1 MAFLMQLLFS
11 GLAIGSVYAL
21 IGLGYSLIYKASGL
35 MTFVQGDLLTLGAFL
50 GLTFYR
56 ILGLPFIVSV
66 ACTMAVAFALG
77 FLLEKGII
85 RRLLNKKVM
94 AIYIILATIAVSYIV
109 QNAAQLI
116 WGSTTQYF
124 PSVWNVTG
132 IKIFGAHITMESVTA
147 FFVGLLTML
156 LLHLF
161 MAKTK
166 MGTAMRAASMDAIA
180 AESCGINCSFSTGLT
195 WGLAAAMAAIAGI
208 FVGPLYG
215 VYVTLGANIGRKGFA
230 GAVIGGYGNMYGAMV
245 GGLLLGVVE
254 TMAAGY
260 ISSSLKNL
268 VAYLLLLIFLFIKPT
283 GLFNEKA
290 IVDV

>member
-1 MAFLMQLLFS
+1 MAFFMQLLFS

-56 ILGLPFIVSV
+56 ILGLPFVVSV
-66 ACTMAVAFALG
+66 GLTMIVAFALG

-94 AIYIILATIAVSYIV
+94 AIYIILATIAVSYII
-109 QNAAQLI
+109 QNAAQFL
-116 WGSTTQYF
+116 WGSITQYF
-124 PSVWNVTG
+124 PSVWNTSGVR
-132 IKIFGAHITMESVTA
+132 IFGAHITMESITA

-166 MGTAMRAASMDAIA
+166 LGTAMRAASMDAIA

-195 WGLAAAMAAIAGI
+195 WGLAAMMAAIAGI

-215 VYVTLGANIGRKGFA
+215 VYVTLGANIGRKGFS

>member
-1 MAFLMQLLFS
+1 MAFFMQLLFS

-56 ILGLPFIVSV
+56 ILGLPFVVSV
-66 ACTMAVAFALG
+66 ICTMVLAFGFG
-77 FLLEKGII
+77 FLLEKSII
-85 RRLLNKKVM
+85 RRLLNKRVM

-109 QNAAQLI
+109 QNAAQFI
-116 WGSTTQYF
+116 WGSTTQHF
-124 PSVWNVTG
+124 PSIWGISG
-132 IKIFGAHITMESVTA
+132 IKIFGAHITMESISA

-161 MAKTK
+161 MSKTK
-166 MGTAMRAASMDAIA
+166 LGTAMRAASMDATA

-195 WGLAAAMAAIAGI
+195 WGLAAMMAAIAGI
-208 FVGPLYG
+208 LVGPLYG
-215 VYVTLGANIGRKGFA
+215 VYVTLGANIGRKGFS

-268 VAYLLLLIFLFIKPT
+268 VAYLLLLLFLFIKPT